1 MRTLVLAITLLLA
14 VSSANAQGTR
24 RPPGRANAEAGLKKD
39 TSAAPDQSLAG
50 DITRQKAET
59 TEAAPSLQ
67 YDQFRI
73 GVEVQVADKRRSQI
87 ENLRKIIA
95 LTGDDQAEKPDLL
108 FRLGELYFEES
119 KFFFYEANRKD
130 DDYIRAMNAGDAA
143 GQQRAQAEKAE
154 LLKKSREYST
164 MATDAYADIVQRFK
178 DYKRTDEVLYFLGH
192 NLMEAGED
200 RKALAAYGRLIKNYA
215 KPPHVSRYLADAYL
229 AYGEYY
235 FVNSKGKRE
244 QLQEALKYYQLA
256 EGFPENQVYAFSIY
270 KQGWCYF
277 NLGEYDRAMDK
288 FKTVVLYAQFAG
300 AQAVEKDGGK
310 GGRNTLVRE
319 ARSDYVKAFARSQR
333 KASEARADFGQVT
346 SEDEEQWQMLKG
358 LANLYYADGKD
369 REAALTY
376 NTLIGLRPR
385 SPEAPGFQGRIVD
398 CVLRAGNKKMTVD
411 QVRRLVT
418 IHDEVVKSGAIKD
431 EKDKRALEEARELSE
446 RTLSNLAVNWHN
458 EAKKTRD
465 DETFGYANEVYGD
478 YLTLFPENAKAYDL
492 RFFWAELLNDNLQR
506 FDKSAEQYGL
516 VFAQDIERVK
526 KGEKPGKWM
535 TNAAYNA
542 VLAWDEVVKGA
553 EQKGTLKQPDVSDP
567 LKKAEFAPL
576 RKALLDASER
586 YLEHIADGEKRVE
599 IAFKVANLYYR
610 HNHFDSAVTR
620 FAEITEKYPNHKFED
635 GQKAGELA
643 ANLILDTYNL
653 LNDWAKVN
661 EWARRFYNDKNLAQG
676 EFRTQLAQ
684 LVEQSAFK
692 LINQLEANKE
702 FSKAADA
709 YLAFVTEFPK
719 SEIADKALFN
729 ASIDFYQAGMLDRAI
744 ETRKRIIAQYPK
756 SDFVPACIYANAEA
770 LEAIGDFSEAAAHY
784 EQYVAGY
791 EKSTGGSARKAP
803 ARGAKK
809 GRAQAAPAQP
819 EKKQVWEESKAQ
831 VALFNAG
838 IFRDGLGQYRQALKN
853 RERYLELWPK
863 AQDAE
868 LVFLSIADLHEKAGA
883 WSRSLKHLE
892 EYQKLYGKDPSKL
905 LTAEGRLAQTYAQKL
920 RRPADARRIY
930 KRTWDFYEKLPRRT
944 RDALSNPALDA
955 VARAHLELS
964 EEEWKQFTSLKL
976 KWGEGRF
983 MADHFK
989 KSLQDKV
996 KAMAAV
1002 QKRYTQT
1009 VQFKSGDPAIC
1020 ALYRVGESFHHMADA
1035 VANAP
1040 MPRGAPEEL
1049 KDAIRE
1055 ELDAQVQPIREQA
1068 AEAFSVTV
1076 QKGQELDIFN
1086 DCFQKALTQLRSG
1099 YRPEQFPKVR
1109 EDKPELAAAAE
1120 RVIGGGILAALQP
1133 LPVVT
1138 KAQAEQNRESARGL
1152 KDDLQE
1158 LKNLPQGNTKP
1169 VSGASG
1175 AGATNA
1181 GGTGSGAGR
1190 GMPKKDLESEPED
1203 RL

>member
-1 MRTLVLAITLLLA
+1 MDMRTLVLAITLLLA
-14 VSSANAQGTR
+14 ASAHAQAAR
-24 RPPGRANAEAGLKKD
+24 QPPGRANADAGLRKD
-39 TSAAPDQSLAG
+39 TSTAPDQSLAG
-50 DITRQKAET
+50 DITRQKVET
-59 TEAAPSLQ
+59 TEAAPALQ
-67 YDQFRI
+67 YDQFRL
-73 GVEVQVADKRRSQI
+73 GVELQVADKRRSQI

-119 KFFFYEANRKD
+119 KHFFYEAHRKD
-130 DDYIRAMNAGDAA
+130 DDYIRAMNGGDAA

-154 LLKKSREYST
+154 LLGKSREYST

-178 DYKRTDEVLYFLGH
+178 DYARTDEVLYFLGH

-200 RKALAAYGRLIKNYA
+200 RKALAAYGRLIKHYA

-235 FVNSKGKRE
+235 FVNSGGRRD
-244 QLQEALKYYQLA
+244 QLLEALKYYQLA

-270 KQGWCYF
+270 KQGWCHF
-277 NLGEYDRAMDK
+277 NLGDYARAMDK

-319 ARSDYVKAFARSQR
+319 ARSDYVKAYARSER

-346 SEDEEQWQMLKG
+346 GDEEEQWQMLKA

-418 IHDEVVKSGAIKD
+418 IHDDVVKSGVIRD

-446 RTLSNLAVNWHN
+446 RTLSNLAVSWHN
-458 EAKKTRD
+458 EARKTRD
-465 DETFGYANEVYGD
+465 DDTFAYANDVYGD

-542 VLAWDEVVKGA
+542 VLAWDEVVRGA
-553 EQKGTLKQPDVSDP
+553 EQKGTLKQPDVSDATKP
-567 LKKAEFAPL
+567 AEIAPL
-576 RKALLDASER
+576 RKALLEASER

-599 IAFKVANLYYR
+599 IAFKVANIYYR
-610 HNHFDSAVTR
+610 HNHFEAAVAR
-620 FAEITEKYPNHKFED
+620 FAEIAEKHPGHKFED

-643 ANLILDTYNL
+643 ANLILDTFNL

-661 EWARRFYNDKNLAQG
+661 EWARRFYNDPKLAQG
-676 EFRTQLAQ
+676 EFRGQLAQ
-684 LVEQSAFK
+684 VVEQSAFK
-692 LINQLEANKE
+692 LINQLEADKE
-702 FSKAADA
+702 FAKAAEA

-719 SEIADKALFN
+719 SEIADRALFN
-729 ASIDFYQAGMLDRAI
+729 ASIDFFQAGMLERAI

-756 SDFVPACIYANAEA
+756 SEFVPASIFANAEA
-770 LEAIGDFSEAAAHY
+770 LEAIGDFSEAADHY
-784 EQYVAGY
+784 EQYVTGY
-791 EKSTGGSARKAP
+791 ERSTGSLGKKPAARAQ
-803 ARGAKK
+803 RGR
-809 GRAQAAPAQP
+809 GRAKAAPAPQS
-819 EKKQVWEESKAQ
+819 KQVWEEGKAQ

-838 IFRDGLGQYRQALKN
+838 IFRDGLGQYRQALRN

-863 AQDAE
+863 SSDAE
-868 LVFLSIADLHEKAGA
+868 VVFLSIADLHEKAGA
-883 WSRSLKHLE
+883 WSRSLRHLE
-892 EYQKLYGKDPSKL
+892 EYQKQYGRDPSKML
-905 LTAEGRLAQTYAQKL
+905 AAEGRLAQTYATKL
-920 RRPADARRIY
+920 RRPQDARRIY
-930 KRTWDFYEKLPRRT
+930 KRTWDYYEKLPNRT
-944 RDALSNPALDA
+944 KGALSPVALDA
-955 VARAHLELS
+955 VARAHFELS
-964 EEEWKQFTSLKL
+964 DEDWRKFVALKL
-976 KWGEGRF
+976 RWGEGRF

-989 KSLQDKV
+989 RSLQEKV
-996 KAMAAV
+996 RAMAAV
-1002 QKRYTQT
+1002 QRRYTQT
-1009 VQFKSGDPAIC
+1009 VQFGAGDPAIC

-1040 MPRGAPEEL
+1040 MPRGAPPEL
-1049 KDAIRE
+1049 RDAIRE
-1055 ELDAQVQPIREQA
+1055 ELDAQAQPIREQA

-1086 DCFQKALTQLRSG
+1086 DCFKKSLAQLRDG

-1109 EDKPELAAAAE
+1109 EERPKLTDAAE

-1133 LPVVT
+1133 VPVVT
-1138 KAQAEQNRESARGL
+1138 RAQAEQNRESARGIR
-1152 KDDLQE
+1152 DDLQE
-1158 LKNLPQGNTKP
+1158 LKNLPQGQTRP
-1169 VSGASG
+1169 ASATG
-1175 AGATNA
+1175 AG
-1181 GGTGSGAGR
+1181 GQGSGGAR

-1203 RL
+1203 GL